1 MMHSQTSTPRKRRLP
16 LIAAGVAMAV
26 ALTSLGAFAYR
37 AILPSASDLPLEEM
51 FSMDL
56 PMSAE
61 AAKMRIENTVPT
73 QPNPWG
79 VTHDMVGEADS
90 FGRDS
95 TFLGLMAGHVV
106 LSATCPRANPFPGER
121 CQTITTNSAAT
132 RFDFQN
138 IAEMRLP
145 AASANALVCQWLTP
159 VISINYRNGT
169 SVRAA
174 GTFHYVP
181 SVTIINPMLDDPAL
195 INPLTG
201 QPFNGRLTTG
211 LSAHERLSMPL
222 EPGFAISEHTRKSTV
237 CVAGMVSRSRLIQV
251 FGFSEAQA
259 DRFLAS
265 PMTLQLNASGF
276 SQYADL
282 VVLSLNMRLM
292 GDARM

>member
-1 MMHSQTSTPRKRRLP
+1 MTRPTTQATLKNRLP
-16 LIAAGVAMAV
+16 LLALGIAIG
-26 ALTSLGAFAYR
+26 LTSLGAFAYR
-37 AILPSASDLPLEEM
+37 ELLPSASQLPAEEA

-61 AAKMRIENTVPT
+61 AAALRIENTIPT

-79 VTHDMVGEADS
+79 VTHETVGEADS

-95 TFLGLMAGHVV
+95 VYLGAMAGHIA
-106 LSATCPRANPFPGER
+106 LSATCPRANAMPGEK
-121 CQTITTNSAAT
+121 CQVIGTNNGVT

-145 AASANALVCQWLTP
+145 AASTNALLCQWLTP
-159 VISINYRNGT
+159 IVTTYYRNGT

-174 GTFHYVP
+174 GTLHYAP
-181 SVTIINPMLDDPAL
+181 TVTILNPVLDNPAL

-211 LSAHERLSMPL
+211 LSAHERMSMPL
-222 EPGFAISEHTRKSTV
+222 EPGFATFEHTRKGSA
-237 CVAGMVSRSRLIQV
+237 CVAGMVSRSRLIQIY
-251 FGFSEAQA
+251 GFSEAEA

-265 PMTLQLNASGF
+265 PMTLQFNVSGF
-276 SQYADL
+276 SQYVDL
-282 VVLSLNMRLM
+282 AVLSMNMRVM

>member
-1 MMHSQTSTPRKRRLP
+1 MTQLRTKSTLKNRLP
-16 LIAAGVAMAV
+16 LLAVGIAIG
-26 ALTSLGAFAYR
+26 LTSLGAFAYR
-37 AILPSASDLPLEEM
+37 ELLPSAPDLPLEEA

-61 AAKMRIENTVPT
+61 AATMRIENTVPT

-79 VTHDMVGEADS
+79 VTHEMVGEADS

-95 TFLGLMAGHVV
+95 VFLGAMAGHIA
-106 LSATCPRANPFPGER
+106 LSPTCPRANAMPGEK
-121 CQTITTNSAAT
+121 CQTIATNNGVT

-138 IAEMRLP
+138 LAEMRLP
-145 AASANALVCQWLTP
+145 AASANALLCQWLTP
-159 VISINYRNGT
+159 IISINYRNGS

-174 GTFHYVP
+174 GTLYYTP
-181 SVTIINPMLDDPAL
+181 TVTVLNPALNDPAL

-222 EPGFAISEHTRKSTV
+222 EPGFAIAEHTRKASV

-251 FGFSEAQA
+251 YGFSEAQA

-282 VVLSLNMRLM
+282 AVLSLNMRLM